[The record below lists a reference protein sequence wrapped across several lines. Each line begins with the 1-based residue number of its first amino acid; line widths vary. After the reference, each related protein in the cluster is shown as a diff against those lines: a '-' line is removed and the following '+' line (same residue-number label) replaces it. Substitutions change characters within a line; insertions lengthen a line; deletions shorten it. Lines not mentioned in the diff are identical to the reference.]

1 MKKVVLVFR
10 SFGRYLAG
18 GKTGKQ
24 IEVGKQIEILRQ
36 QYYWYFVGILVRNSY
51 QYYYRCTIF
60 IFTLPDI
67 RTTDTDCVCHR
78 RSMI

>member
-1 MKKVVLVFR
+1 MALSDRWMFSNRPSSAAVSCFSFFYEVVLVFR

-36 QYYWYFVGILVRNSY
+36 Q
-51 QYYYRCTIF
+51 
-60 IFTLPDI
+60 
-67 RTTDTDCVCHR
+67 
-78 RSMI
+78 